1 MNAVDI
7 EGVTKTYRAA
17 GHPPLLA
24 VDNVTWQVAT
34 GSITGLVGE
43 SGSGKTTL
51 MRCIMGLEKI
61 DAGRVLSNGTI
72 LQPSGRSPR
81 SRMRRQMQLVFQD
94 PTASLNPRMTVGQLV
109 SEGIQVHH
117 LRPKGQPTRD
127 RAAELLRLVGL
138 DPRDLGRYPR
148 SFSGGQRQRIAIA
161 RALAVE
167 PEILI
172 CDEPVSALDVSVQ
185 AQILNLLAD
194 MQQRL
199 GLTILLVAHDL
210 AVIKQ
215 ICSEI
220 AVIQHGR
227 IVEQGP
233 AGDVLHHPQASYTKS
248 LVSAVPV
255 PDPVVARA
263 RNRSRRT
270 ERGLPTGPAPV
281 PVADRE
287 RHLIR

>member
-117 LRPKGQPTRD
+117 LRPKGSSVSTPGTSGVTRG
-127 RAAELLRLVGL
+127 RSPAANASASPSPGPWPSNR
-138 DPRDLGRYPR
+138 R
-148 SFSGGQRQRIAIA
+148 S
-161 RALAVE
+161 
-167 PEILI
+167 
-172 CDEPVSALDVSVQ
+172 
-185 AQILNLLAD
+185 
-194 MQQRL
+194 
-199 GLTILLVAHDL
+199 
-210 AVIKQ
+210 
-215 ICSEI
+215 
-220 AVIQHGR
+220 
-227 IVEQGP
+227 
-233 AGDVLHHPQASYTKS
+233 
-248 LVSAVPV
+248 
-255 PDPVVARA
+255 
-263 RNRSRRT
+263 
-270 ERGLPTGPAPV
+270 
-281 PVADRE
+281 
-287 RHLIR
+287 